1 MVYEKRCPD
10 HIPDQPLTTSLTT
23 WSTSLQP
30 AQANSSVV
38 VEPYSTFTWSGG
50 LDFRK
55 SGHQVASERRH
66 APCFVTGFGAPAPPL
81 FEERAFVD
89 RLVRTKLAAVLNKR
103 RYWTAQLHQTSRCF
117 LPRCRLH
124 EATAFS

>member
-1 MVYEKRCPD
+1 MVYENRCPD

-30 AQANSSVV
+30 SESNSSVV
-38 VEPYSTFTWSGG
+38 VEPYSTFTRPGG

-55 SGHQVASERRH
+55 SGHEVASERRH
-66 APCFVTGFGAPAPPL
+66 APCFVTGFGAPATPL

-89 RLVRTKLAAVLNKR
+89 SLVRTKLAAVLNER
-103 RYWTAQLHQTSRCF
+103 RHRTAQLHQASRRF
-117 LPRCRLH
+117 QPRRRL
-124 EATAFS
+124 